1 MIRYDRKLLAYRIRR
16 PHVSDATNWMIVLFV
31 IIIIITLAVTAVV
44 PLVGF
49 IAASLLFGVQ
59 FEEIN
64 IFFGPRVKTINVGNV
79 VLNIGA
85 IPWGGNVKFCD
96 EIQSLHSVKR
106 LFMLIS
112 GPSLLVM
119 MAMVAFGVPEGF
131 QKVLN
136 GFYQLF
142 YGAFSPRTYGSQY
155 LLSLCEFVRVNTLSA
170 SLGLIASKVAAFNLL
185 PFPTLTGGMI
195 VMTILNR
202 IRPMSM
208 LATERIQIFG
218 LLILLIL
225 LVGWMLALYFFL
237 WRILS

>member
-1 MIRYDRKLLAYRIRR
+1 MIA
-16 PHVSDATNWMIVLFV
+16 LFV
-31 IIIIITLAVTAVV
+31 IIIIITLAVTTVV
-44 PLVGF
+44 PLVGW

-59 FEEIN
+59 LEEIN
-64 IFFGPRVKTINVGNV
+64 IFFGPRIKTINVGNV
-79 VLNIGA
+79 VLNIGV
-85 IPWGGNVKFCD
+85 IPYGGNVQFGD
-96 EIQSLHSVKR
+96 EIQSLHPVKR
-106 LFMLIS
+106 IFMLIC
-112 GPSLLVM
+112 GPSLLVI
-119 MAMVAFGVPEGF
+119 MAMMAFGVPDGF

-155 LLSLCEFVRVNTLSA
+155 LLSLYEFVRINTLSA

-208 LATERIQIFG
+208 LVSERIQLFG

-225 LVGWMLALYFFL
+225 LISWMLALYFFL
-237 WRILS
+237 WHILS